1 MIKAVIF
8 DMFET
13 LVTHYNYPLYF
24 GEQIAADI
32 GISNEEFQ
40 TIWNPSEEKRTIGL
54 WTLEEVLENILREH
68 DRYSEDLLKLIVK
81 KRVAT
86 KQACFENLNPEIIP
100 VLEAIKQ
107 SNRKIALI
115 SNCYSEEVGVIR
127 QSEIA
132 NYFDNMYLSFEQGI
146 QKPDLKIFMKCIEEL
161 NVTPNECLY
170 IGDGGS
176 NELQAARDV
185 GMTAL
190 QAGWYIE
197 KSGQLKNKRK
207 TDFPLLHTPKDVLRY
222 LE

>member
-54 WTLEEVLENILREH
+54 WTLEEVLENILRAH
-68 DRYSEDLLKLIVK
+68 DRYSEDLLKFIVK

-86 KQACFENLNPEIIP
+86 KQACFENINPEIIP
-100 VLEAIKQ
+100 MLEAIKQ

-127 QSEIA
+127 QSKIA

-146 QKPDLKIFMKCIEEL
+146 QKPDLKIFIKCIEEL

-176 NELQAARDV
+176 NELQAAKDV

-197 KSGQLKNKRK
+197 QSGQLKNKRK
-207 TDFPLLHTPKDVLRY
+207 TDFPLLQTPKDVLRY